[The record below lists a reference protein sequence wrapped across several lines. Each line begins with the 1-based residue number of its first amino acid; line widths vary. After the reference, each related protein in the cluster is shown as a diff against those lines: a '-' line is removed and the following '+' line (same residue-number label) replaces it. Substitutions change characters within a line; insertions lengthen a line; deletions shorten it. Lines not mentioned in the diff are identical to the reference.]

1 MSAFNPTSRCDNVEK
16 RKRKKKPS
24 SQPLKSHWHLSKGAL
39 TKRKIIRVLLCCEHA
54 VLSLV
59 YITLHVGQRRRLEKN
74 KNEKKKKTTRNHIS
88 HFSKLT
94 FKSCLAEALMENSLT
109 TQLKRN
115 LKMILSEVHI
125 NPHLENFVKKN
136 AWAIFRYLSKPQC

>member
-1 MSAFNPTSRCDNVEK
+1 
-16 RKRKKKPS
+16 
-24 SQPLKSHWHLSKGAL
+24 
-39 TKRKIIRVLLCCEHA
+39 
-54 VLSLV
+54 V